1 MKNLLIAALVI
12 LVLIFIFRP
21 AKAAKITEIV
31 TDKKKEVEDF
41 YQRYDEKLP
50 PQERKR
56 VRPVP
61 SPVLTNTISNGSIL
75 PPAPR

>member
-31 TDKKKEVEDF
+31 TDKELEDF

-61 SPVLTNTISNGSIL
+61 NPVLTNTISNGSIAV
-75 PPAPR
+75 PDR